1 MTVPFYKLHGAG
13 NDILVV
19 ESKFLPKKGKPK
31 WIQRFASRQLG
42 VGADQVMEVTQKK
55 PLEFLVWN
63 GDGTRAEMCANG
75 SRVLLFLSH
84 RLGWSREK
92 EVPFFIGRK
101 KYKGYRISKDVFEI
115 SLGVPKLQGSEILST
130 SIGATPFFRVNVGNP
145 HAVIFAETLPS
156 FSFRELGKEIE
167 HHSAF
172 PQRTN
177 VEFIRS
183 WEKKGSRI
191 KALVEVWERGAG
203 ATLSCGSGAVAVAR
217 VLKEKSGLSHF
228 HIQMNQFV
236 LKVRFEGEEAFL
248 SGPSTLVA
256 KGDYLSSL

>member
-1 MTVPFYKLHGAG
+1 MKVPFYKLHGAG
-13 NDILVV
+13 NDILVI
-19 ESKFLPKKGKPK
+19 ESKFLPKKGKSK

-42 VGADQVMEVTQKK
+42 VGADQVMEVTQKN
-55 PLEFLVWN
+55 PLEFFVWN

-75 SRVLLFLSH
+75 SRVLLYLSH
-84 RLGWSREK
+84 LLGWSRGK
-92 EVPFFIGRK
+92 KIPFSIGRK
-101 KYKGYRISKDVFEI
+101 NFVGYRISKEIFEI
-115 SLGVPKLQGSEILST
+115 SLGAPKIYGNESIST
-130 SIGATPFFRVNVGNP
+130 SLGSVPFFRVSVGNP
-145 HAVIFAETLPS
+145 HAVIFSETLPP